1 MTLDSQTKNLYN
13 FIHSMAGNYLS
24 AFKYPWEALGG
35 IKRMIIQLGES
46 LPKEEYLEVN
56 ENVWVHKS
64 AKIFDSAYLTGPCII
79 GERSEVRHGAFIRGS
94 VIVGNDCVVGNSAE
108 LKNSILFDEVHVPHY
123 NYVGDSI
130 LGYRVHLGAGAITS
144 NIKSDKTTV
153 FVHDGKQNINTG
165 LRKFGALIGDNTE
178 IGCNTVLNPGTII
191 GRNCTIYPLSNVRG
205 VIENNSIYKSAKEI
219 VKKR

>member
-1 MTLDSQTKNLYN
+1 MKIN
-13 FIHSMAGNYLS
+13 FNKLCDLTHSLVGNYIANLD
-24 AFKYPWEALGG
+24 FYWEVLKGLRDIVIEIG
-35 IKRMIIQLGES
+35 LS
-46 LPKEEYLEVN
+46 LPKEEYLKVS
-56 ENVWVHKS
+56 ENVWVHKT
-64 AKIFDSAYLTGPCII
+64 AKVFDSAYLTGPCII

-205 VIENNSIYKSAKEI
+205 VIEDNSIYKSAKEI

>member
-1 MTLDSQTKNLYN
+1 
-13 FIHSMAGNYLS
+13 MAGNYLS

>member
-1 MTLDSQTKNLYN
+1 MKISFNKLCDLTHSLVGKYIANLDFY
-13 FIHSMAGNYLS
+13 
-24 AFKYPWEALGG
+24 WEILKELKDIVIEIG
-35 IKRMIIQLGES
+35 LS
-46 LPKEEYLEVN
+46 LPKEEYLKVG
-56 ENVWVHKS
+56 ENVWVHKT

-153 FVHDGKQNINTG
+153 FVHDGKQNIDTG

-205 VIENNSIYKSAKEI
+205 VIEENSIYKSANEI